1 MGEVIEQVDAV
12 VIGAGVVG
20 LAVARRLALA
30 GREVMILERH
40 DAIGTEVSARNS
52 EVIHAGL
59 YYPTGSLRA
68 RLCVQGKEQLY
79 RYLAERN
86 LPHQNCG
93 KIVVA
98 VNDEQKQELE
108 KYRQQATIN
117 RAGDLIPLSATDIKA
132 LEPEVEAVAGVL
144 SPTTGIIDSHAYMLS
159 LQGDL
164 EAAGGMVVLS
174 TNVDRLQPG
183 SAGVTVHTSELVLQ
197 TRLLVNCA
205 GLSAPLV
212 ASTCMLAPTPFY
224 ARGRYY
230 TYSGRSPFKRL
241 VYPLP
246 EPGGLGVHV
255 TLDLAGQA
263 RFGPDVAW
271 IDSVD
276 YTFDDSARDQ
286 FAAAIRRYYPA
297 LDVARL
303 QPGYTGVRPKI
314 TGPGM
319 SAADFRIDGPAD
331 HGVGGLV
338 NLFGIESPGLTSSLA
353 IGEYVHQ
360 LANRS

>member
-1 MGEVIEQVDAV
+1 MGDMVEQVDTV

-30 GREVMILERH
+30 GREVMILEQH

-68 RLCVQGKEQLY
+68 RLCVQGKELLY
-79 RYLAERN
+79 RYLAERQ

-98 VNDEQKQELE
+98 INDDQRQELE
-108 KYRQQATIN
+108 KYRQQADIN
-117 RAGDLIPLSATDIKA
+117 RAGELIPLGALDIRA

-164 EAAGGMVVLS
+164 EAAGGLVVFN
-174 TNVDRLQPG
+174 TRVDRLELG
-183 SAGVTVHTSELVLQ
+183 TGGVKVHTPELVLGP
-197 TRLLVNCA
+197 RLLVNCA
-205 GLSAPLV
+205 GLSAPRV
-212 ASTCMLAPTPFY
+212 ASTCMPAPTPFY

-230 TYSGRSPFKRL
+230 TYTGQSPFKRL

-255 TLDLAGQA
+255 TLDLAGQT

-286 FAAAIRRYYPA
+286 FADAIRRYYPA

-314 TGPGM
+314 TGQGM
-319 SAADFRIDGPAD
+319 PAADFRIDGSAD
-331 HGVGGLV
+331 HGVKGLV
-338 NLFGIESPGLTSSLA
+338 NLFGIESPGLTASMA
-353 IGEYVHQ
+353 IAEYVCN
-360 LANRS
+360 LVSVA